1 MLIKILSMNSKV
13 LIGGLV
19 AGVAFFILGWVI
31 YGIVLGSYMQENTNQ
46 CATKPMEEWA
56 MWALILSNF
65 VWGFMIAMVLNWSNT
80 RGFGQGM
87 QRSFMLALLIMLAFD
102 LGFYAMS
109 TMFNNMKAMFVD
121 VAATTIIVS
130 IVGGII
136 GAILGSGKKP
146 ETTT

>member
-1 MLIKILSMNSKV
+1 MNSKV